1 MNLALFGGTF
11 DPIHSGHLRVARRAM
26 AEFGLDRIL
35 FVPSGNPPHKPDAD
49 LAPFVH
55 RFAMVVLACASES
68 RFIPSLLETPTTDGS
83 PHYSVDT
90 ARRLRQRLGL
100 QDRLYFLI
108 GVDAFLEIRQ
118 WKDYRDL
125 FNLVNFIVVT
135 RPGFE
140 AREIS
145 TVLPEDVLATGGR
158 PLPGSEDTRSLR
170 QSSVHML
177 RGVRVPLASREIR
190 DALRRGERI
199 TGFVPALVEKYMVK
213 EGLYRPDGL
222 DTLA

>member
-11 DPIHSGHLRVARRAM
+11 DPIHSGHLRVARRALT
-26 AEFGLDRIL
+26 EFGLDRIL
-35 FVPSGNPPHKPDAD
+35 FVPSGHPPHKLDAD
-49 LAPFVH
+49 LTPFIH
-55 RFAMVVLACASES
+55 RFAMVALGCAIEA
-68 RFIPSLLETPTTDGS
+68 RFIPSLLEAPTADGS

-90 ARRLRQRLGL
+90 ARRLRERLGPRD
-100 QDRLYFLI
+100 QLYFLI

-125 FNLVNFIVVT
+125 FGLVNFIVVT

-145 TVLPEDVLATGGR
+145 TLLPEDEPPAAER
-158 PLPGSEDTRSLR
+158 PLQGSEDTISLR
-170 QSSVHML
+170 ASVHIL
-177 RGVRVPLASREIR
+177 RGLRVPVASREIR

-213 EGLYRPDGL
+213 EGLYRPDGP